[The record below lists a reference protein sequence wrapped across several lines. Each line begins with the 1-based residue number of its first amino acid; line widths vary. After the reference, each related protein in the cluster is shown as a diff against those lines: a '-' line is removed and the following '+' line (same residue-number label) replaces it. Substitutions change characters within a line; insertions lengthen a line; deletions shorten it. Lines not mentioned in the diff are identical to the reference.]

1 MSFIAVALLLLPS
14 FPPPPSSSALLLI
27 RIPHWP
33 YSFNPVANTSP
44 LLVTT
49 NECAPPD
56 AIDLI
61 FPPPFVGMS
70 TGTNVLFEDDDADDP
85 NGIPSRKKSPF
96 PATYASVFNVRE
108 LWFCVH
114 FIRFFSSMEEEE
126 NVTRAP
132 PKVAMI
138 SQS

>member
-49 NECAPPD
+49 RECAPPD

-61 FPPPFVGMS
+61 FPPFGGMS

-114 FIRFFSSMEEEE
+114 FIRFFSSMEEE

-132 PKVAMI
+132 PKVAMM

>member
-1 MSFIAVALLLLPS
+1 
-14 FPPPPSSSALLLI
+14 
-27 RIPHWP
+27 
-33 YSFNPVANTSP
+33 VANTSP

-61 FPPPFVGMS
+61 SPPFVGMC

-114 FIRFFSSMEEEE
+114 FIRFFSSIEEE

-132 PKVAMI
+132 PKPAMM
-138 SQS
+138 SQN